1 MIWSNPFDNAIAIA
15 FSSFFDKLPDFFK
28 EFIVAFTNLCDNGI
42 FLLVIGVLL
51 ILIKQTRKLGFF
63 CLVGV
68 LLTLIFNDLIFKNI
82 FDRARPFED
91 ENLLPHL
98 IAITNNGGQVYGTAP
113 TSNSFPSGHTFMSFC
128 TFGGLLFYYIFK
140 KDERK
145 FYLPIVIFFGIFAF
159 LMGISRVLVSHH
171 YMTDVIAGALL
182 GFGFGYLNYLIINYS
197 PKLYYLIKDK
207 YISKNKENS
216 QEDNSN
222 K

>member
-1 MIWSNPFDNAIAIA
+1 
-15 FSSFFDKLPDFFK
+15 
-28 EFIVAFTNLCDNGI
+28 
-42 FLLVIGVLL
+42 
-51 ILIKQTRKLGFF
+51 
-63 CLVGV
+63 
-68 LLTLIFNDLIFKNI
+68 
-82 FDRARPFED
+82 
-91 ENLLPHL
+91 
-98 IAITNNGGQVYGTAP
+98 
-113 TSNSFPSGHTFMSFC
+113 MSFC

-207 YISKNKENS
+207 YITKNKENS